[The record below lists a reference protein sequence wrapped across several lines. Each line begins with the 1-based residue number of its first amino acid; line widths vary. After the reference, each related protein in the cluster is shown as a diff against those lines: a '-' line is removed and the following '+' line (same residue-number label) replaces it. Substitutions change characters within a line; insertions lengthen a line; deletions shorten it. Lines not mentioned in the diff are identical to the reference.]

1 MATLLVSDTSVL
13 IDLERGGMLDA
24 LFRLPFDV
32 GVPDLMYEREIKT
45 WTGPDLVAMGLKV
58 LPLAPDGVAL
68 AQDYRARDPRLSLPD
83 AFALA
88 LAKSGPHMLLAGD
101 GALRA
106 LADAEGVEQHGVLW
120 VLDQFEEGG
129 VLEAAQL
136 LDGITAIASH
146 PRCRLPKDEVKV
158 RLASYRRSIKGE

>member
-13 IDLERGGMLDA
+13 IDLERGGMLEA

-32 GVPDLMYEREIKT
+32 AVPDLMYEREIKT
-45 WTGPDLVAMGLKV
+45 WGGPDLVASGLLV
-58 LPLAPDGVAL
+58 MHLEPDGVAL

-88 LAKSGPHMLLAGD
+88 LAKSGEHMLLAGD

-106 LADAEGVEQHGVLW
+106 LASSEGVEHHGVLW
-120 VLDQFEEGG
+120 VLDQFEDAGLLTD
-129 VLEAAQL
+129 VQL
-136 LDGITAIASH
+136 LEGLTAISSH
-146 PRCRLPKDEVKV
+146 PRCRLPKDEVKK
-158 RLASYRRSIKGE
+158 RLTTYRRAEESE